1 MFLGHGYGAVVF
13 SVSRGGRRLAL
24 RLRWSPEQTRGE
36 ADALAACRAHGTVEL
51 VAADV
56 PRGALLLGRLAGEL
70 AGAQLVMQ
78 ARIGQRQQPGVMSP
92 AHCAPSRPPA
102 QGTC

>member
-36 ADALAACRAHGTVEL
+36 ADALAACRAHRTVEL

-56 PRGALLLGRLAGEL
+56 PRGALLLGRLAGDL
-70 AGAQLVMQ
+70 RAHSWLC
-78 ARIGQRQQPGVMSP
+78 RPGS
-92 AHCAPSRPPA
+92 ASASSLES
-102 QGTC
+102 